1 MTRIQKQRLRIA
13 AIYCF
18 ELIFISLL
26 GVVNTRIMHSE
37 PFSLLWRGWL
47 IFSAVV
53 LIAIVWLN
61 YRTQK
66 IVLTPEERQTPVA
79 SYAEFNN
86 RFEWK
91 YLVAMLFLVVY
102 TFAMLTL
109 PLWIE
114 FKSPMYLPGGLFI
127 MLLFTSIISTLPVL
141 RHFRN
146 RYCIDGNMLVIRE
159 YNFSKPEPELRI
171 PVEAI
176 SEIYIKNAFSFF
188 PSVYLKVAGPDFQIE
203 RQLHAISH
211 PVGLAVALAAVRS
224 QQKNA

>member
-1 MTRIQKQRLRIA
+1 MTRIQKQRLRIS

-18 ELIFISLL
+18 ELIFITLF
-26 GVVNTRIMHSE
+26 GVVNSKIMHSDS
-37 PFSLLWRGWL
+37 FCALWRGWM
-47 IFSAVV
+47 IISSVI
-53 LIAIVWLN
+53 LIAIVWMN

-66 IVLTPEERQTPVA
+66 IVLTPEERQISVA

-91 YLVAMLFLVVY
+91 YLIAMLLLVFY

-114 FKSPMYLPGGLFI
+114 FKSIKYLPSGLFVL
-127 MLLFTSIISTLPVL
+127 LLFTCIISTFPVL

-146 RYCIDGNMLVIRE
+146 RYCIDGNILIIRE
-159 YNFSKPEPELRI
+159 YNFFRPEPELCI
-171 PVEAI
+171 PIETV
-176 SEIYIKNAFSFF
+176 SEIYIKNAFTFF

-203 RQLHAISH
+203 RPLHAISH
-211 PVGLAVALAAVRS
+211 PIALTLAIAQKKESIAV
-224 QQKNA
+224 